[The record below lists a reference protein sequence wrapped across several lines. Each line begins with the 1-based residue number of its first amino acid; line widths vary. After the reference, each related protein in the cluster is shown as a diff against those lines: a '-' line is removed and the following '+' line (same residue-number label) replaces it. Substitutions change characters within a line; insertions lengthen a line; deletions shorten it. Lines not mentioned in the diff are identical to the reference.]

1 MSTVSFATT
10 LDRVNLADL
19 LRRLEAHEKSGMLVV
34 KQGALWV
41 ELYFS
46 QGRLLCIGPVR
57 AQLTLGDRL
66 LQAGVISQ
74 AALSKAMAVLRERG
88 EEPGETRVAL
98 ILMELG
104 YATREQLR
112 AWAAREASRV
122 LEVLLSWRSGEV
134 YFEEGRTPPP
144 SRLLVSL
151 SPSAL
156 LPAHQPAPA
165 STSQLAQ
172 SQAPSSLAS
181 PAPAPAPAH
190 PGSLPSSQVSYEQP
204 LLSQPL
210 PPLSQQAQ
218 PQPQPLQSVAHEQ
231 VLQAQGQLSQQL
243 PPTSQPRVT
252 QALPET
258 GAAPQRQERGRLDLS
273 SLFDPDALARL
284 SAVAAAA
291 PSSSGSSLT
300 APEAAAA
307 QWQPSAAQPATSTT
321 GALANLPAPR
331 PITTSYT
338 PRRLDASFI
347 HPEARLTPPDLQAL
361 RSGNVEIPLTPDEWR
376 VFGCITGEATP
387 LQIAQHLGMPLE
399 QVYVVIGELMA
410 LGLIQHPYH
419 MQSQLHSPVQEF
431 SPAALPPM
439 ADPSAPLS
447 QMSSSPAWMPAQAQA
462 WPAPPQ
468 TPQVTGAFAPAPAS
482 ASVPQSP
489 IYVET
494 ESQWGNGGNGAR
506 FIVGRGWGV
515 QPTRPLSPGGSAQSP
530 YPASVPVGGS
540 QPGR

>member
-34 KQGALWV
+34 KQGSLWV

-66 LQAGVISQ
+66 MQAGVISQ
-74 AALSKAMAVLRERG
+74 AALAHVMAVLRERG
-88 EEPGETRVAL
+88 EEPGETRIAL
-98 ILMELG
+98 LLMELG

-156 LPAHQPAPA
+156 LPASPAQSA
-165 STSQLAQ
+165 SPSSSPLAQ
-172 SQAPSSLAS
+172 SQLPPSMPNAGSGPTHPGAS
-181 PAPAPAPAH
+181 PAP
-190 PGSLPSSQVSYEQP
+190 LRYEQP
-204 LLSQPL
+204 PLSQPL
-210 PPLSQQAQ
+210 PPG
-218 PQPQPLQSVAHEQ
+218 PQPQ
-231 VLQAQGQLSQQL
+231 LSQSLQPAGQEQ
-243 PPTSQPRVT
+243 PPAQQAPQPRVT

-258 GAAPQRQERGRLDLS
+258 GSAPAPQRQERGRIDLS

-284 SAVAAAA
+284 SAVASAASSSVTEAA
-291 PSSSGSSLT
+291 PSQRQSSASQQAAPAPAAPGS
-300 APEAAAA
+300 
-307 QWQPSAAQPATSTT
+307 
-321 GALANLPAPR
+321 LPAPR
-331 PITTSYT
+331 PIMTPYT
-338 PRRLDASFI
+338 PRRIDVSFMY
-347 HPEARLTPPDLQAL
+347 PELRLIPADLSAL
-361 RSGNVEIPLTPDEWR
+361 RAGTVEIPLTPDEWR
-376 VFGCITGEATP
+376 VFGICMEGEKTP
-387 LQIAQHLGMPLE
+387 LQIAQSLGMPLE
-399 QVYVVIGELMA
+399 QVYVVLGELMA
-410 LGLIQHPYH
+410 LGLVQYPYG
-419 MQSQLHSPVQEF
+419 MQPHYPVQEL
-431 SPAALPPM
+431 SPAAPPPM
-439 ADPSAPLS
+439 NSPYAAQPQMTGS
-447 QMSSSPAWMPAQAQA
+447 QPWMPAPAQG
-462 WPAPPQ
+462 WPTPPQ
-468 TPQVTGAFAPAPAS
+468 APAQTTGAFAPAPAP

-489 IYVET
+489 LYVET

-515 QPTRPLSPGGSAQSP
+515 QPTRPLSPNNSAQSP
-530 YPASVPVGGS
+530 YSASVPVGGS
-540 QPGR
+540 QLSR

>member
-19 LRRLEAHEKSGMLVV
+19 LRRLEAHEKSGVLIV

-66 LQAGVISQ
+66 VQAGVISQ
-74 AALSKAMAVLRERG
+74 AALSSAMTVLRERG
-88 EEPGETRVAL
+88 EEPGETRIAL

-156 LPAHQPAPA
+156 LPASPAHSAPAPSLQLAQNQGSSSGSEPVPAPA
-165 STSQLAQ
+165 A
-172 SQAPSSLAS
+172 AY
-181 PAPAPAPAH
+181 
-190 PGSLPSSQVSYEQP
+190 PGSLPPSQVPYEQP

-210 PPLSQQAQ
+210 PPLSQSQ
-218 PQPQPLQSVAHEQ
+218 PPQLA
-231 VLQAQGQLSQQL
+231 AQGPGQISQQL
-243 PPTSQPRVT
+243 APTPQPRVT

-258 GAAPQRQERGRLDLS
+258 GAAPQRQERARLDLS

-284 SAVAAAA
+284 SAVASDASSSTAPANAAEMASAQRQPAGQQQAA
-291 PSSSGSSLT
+291 P
-300 APEAAAA
+300 
-307 QWQPSAAQPATSTT
+307 TS

-331 PITTSYT
+331 PIMTPYT
-338 PRRLDASFI
+338 PRRVDVSFI
-347 HPEARLTPPDLQAL
+347 HPEVKLIPPDLQAL
-361 RSGNVEIPLTPDEWR
+361 RSGSVEIPLTPDEWR
-376 VFGCITGEATP
+376 VFGCITGETTP
-387 LQIAQHLGMPLE
+387 LQIAQRLGMPLE

-410 LGLIQHPYH
+410 LGLIQHPYS
-419 MQSQLHSPVQEF
+419 MQPQYPVQEF

-439 ADPSAPLS
+439 ADPYAAQS
-447 QMSSSPAWMPAQAQA
+447 QMSGSSPWMPAQAQA
-462 WPAPPQ
+462 WSAPPQ
-468 TPQVTGAFAPAPAS
+468 TPQVTGAFAPTAPA
-482 ASVPQSP
+482 VPQSP

-515 QPTRPLSPGGSAQSP
+515 QPTRPLSPGSPAQPP

>member
-19 LRRLEAHEKSGMLVV
+19 LRRLESHEKSGMLVV

-66 LQAGVISQ
+66 VQAGVISQ
-74 AALSKAMAVLRERG
+74 AALSQAMAVLRERG
-88 EEPGETRVAL
+88 EEPGETRMAL

-156 LPAHQPAPA
+156 LPALPAHQPAPA
-165 STSQLAQ
+165 STSQLTQ
-172 SQAPSSLAS
+172 NQGPSSLAS
-181 PAPAPAPAH
+181 PAPGPTPAH
-190 PGSLPSSQVSYEQP
+190 SGSLPSSQLPYEQP

-210 PPLSQQAQ
+210 PPLSPQPVAQGQVPQAQ
-218 PQPQPLQSVAHEQ
+218 V
-231 VLQAQGQLSQQL
+231 QLSQQL
-243 PPTSQPRVT
+243 SPTSQPRVT

-284 SAVAAAA
+284 SAVASAA
-291 PSSSGSSLT
+291 PSSSGSSLSAAET
-300 APEAAAA
+300 ASA
-307 QWQPSAAQPATSTT
+307 QRQPSAPQQAASTS

-331 PITTSYT
+331 PITTPYM

-361 RSGNVEIPLTPDEWR
+361 RSGSVEIPLTPDEWR
-376 VFGCITGEATP
+376 VFGCINGEATP
-387 LQIAQHLGMPLE
+387 LQIAQQLGMPLE

-419 MQSQLHSPVQEF
+419 MQPQYPVQEF

-439 ADPSAPLS
+439 ADPSAPPS
-447 QMSSSPAWMPAQAQA
+447 PMSSSPAWMPAQPQA
-462 WPAPPQ
+462 WSAPPQ
-468 TPQVTGAFAPAPAS
+468 TPQVTGALAPAAS
-482 ASVPQSP
+482 SVPQSP

-515 QPTRPLSPGGSAQSP
+515 QPTRPLSPSSSTQPP
-530 YPASVPVGGS
+530 YSASVPVGGS
-540 QPGR
+540 QLGR